1 MSVFKR
7 ICTGLMIS
15 TLSLTAYAAQPGETQ
30 NPDQVP
36 AETEVNVSDTREV
49 IQVLYVSNT
58 SEIKVADLVRERN
71 PGEALQSYAD
81 ELIRDH
87 ETLISALKELA
98 NVKSISL
105 KEGELEEPAQLVG
118 TMMDQQL
125 QTLAAKSQEEFRSA
139 FLETSIMNH
148 QKTLE
153 FFSQIEQGNS
163 DDALKAIIA
172 VARQAVEKHLADAQ
186 KLKAEVQQPGSEPAQ
201 PAE

>member
-1 MSVFKR
+1 MSFFKR
-7 ICTGLMIS
+7 ICTGLMLS
-15 TLSLTAYAAQPGETQ
+15 TLSLTAYAAQPGEAQ

-36 AETEVNVSDTREV
+36 AETELDVSDTREV

-71 PGEALQSYAD
+71 PDEALQRYAD
-81 ELIRDH
+81 ELIRNH

-105 KEGELEEPAQLVG
+105 EEGELEEPAQLVG
-118 TMMDQQL
+118 TMMDQAL
-125 QTLAAKSQEEFRSA
+125 QNLAAKPQEEFRSA
-139 FLETSIMNH
+139 FLESSIMSH

-153 FFSQIEQGNS
+153 LYSQIEQGNS

-186 KLKAEVQQPGSEPAQ
+186 KLKAEEPAQ
-201 PAE
+201 PTE